1 MGTPPWE
8 AKKKAENKQQEQK
21 TDKLGAPWEKKKNED
36 LAQKAGN
43 APWENKKENK
53 ATPPWT
59 KKQEQ
64 KEVPPWQQ
72 KDSKKDEVID
82 LETSPW
88 QQQEDEEMGP
98 PPWLQQQQQNVGKDT
113 PKPLFGKV
121 KEEPLFDSR
130 KRSYGSMQQ
139 IKPRYNVNQLSL
151 GVKNICKVKV
161 LFIRFAPMKIFAG
174 NTCSHQCNNLI
185 SARIPTKP

>member
-8 AKKKAENKQQEQK
+8 AKKKENKQQEQK

-72 KDSKKDEVID
+72 KDAKKDEVID

-88 QQQEDEEMGP
+88 QQQEDKDMGP

-113 PKPLFGKV
+113 PTPLFGKV

-139 IKPRYNVNQLSL
+139 MKPRYNANQLSL
-151 GVKNICKVKV
+151 RLKNICKAKV
-161 LFIRFAPMKIFAG
+161 LFIRGASMKIFTG
-174 NTCSHQCNNLI
+174 NISSHQCNNLI
-185 SARIPTKP
+185 SVSIPTGP